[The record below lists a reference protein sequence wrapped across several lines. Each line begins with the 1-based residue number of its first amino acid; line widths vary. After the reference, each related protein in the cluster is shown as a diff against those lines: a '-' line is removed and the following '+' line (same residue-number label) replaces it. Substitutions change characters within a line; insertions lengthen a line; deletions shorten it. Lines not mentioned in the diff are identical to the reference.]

1 MKKAAMAFLS
11 LCMLFSLGA
20 CSFRKENGMT
30 ENNATGD
37 KGNNTENQKDDGS
50 ISDVMDYFKS
60 NNISYRD
67 DKDITKFDWAAKEG
81 KSFVY
86 DGNTFYLYKVD
97 TTDKDVAAMLEK
109 VQTSNA
115 ISATQNGTTKEY
127 GAMNNGSYLLI
138 YDKDAAVDKMQEI
151 FSKYKYETKKDAK

>member
-30 ENNATGD
+30 ENNSTAD

-97 TTDKDVAAMLEK
+97 TTDKDVAAMLKK

-115 ISATQNGTTKEY
+115 ISATQNGTTNEY

-138 YDKDAAVDKMQEI
+138 YDKNAAVDKMQEI
-151 FSKYKYETKKDAK
+151 FSKYKYDAKKDAK